1 MGKIPKLAAEWKL
14 IHEFKPTEYFWA
26 YDCSVDTKID
36 GANRTIAIGSKLSQ
50 VKLVAEDNNLLPNLT
65 LVRLGRLPAVGE
77 WTRIEV
83 SHEEEGGKY
92 FLSLTV
98 GDAEVVKKE
107 VTDYDLRNL
116 STVRIYPEDSCVA
129 GVRKQRK

>member
-1 MGKIPKLAAEWKL
+1 M
-14 IHEFKPTEYFWA
+14 
-26 YDCSVDTKID
+26 
-36 GANRTIAIGSKLSQ
+36 
-50 VKLVAEDNNLLPNLT
+50 KLVAVDNNLLPNLT

-83 SHEEEGGKY
+83 SHKEEDGKY

-116 STVRIYPEDSCVA
+116 STVRILFGGLEILQPGYIRRIV
-129 GVRKQRK
+129 VLQK